1 MAEDTRT
8 TLRMP
13 KPLVKQM
20 KQYALDHDT
29 TFTAITI
36 QAFKEFLSK
45 KEK

>member
-1 MAEDTRT
+1 MAEETRT

-13 KPLVKQM
+13 KSLVKQM

-29 TFTAITI
+29 TFTAITV